1 MKKIATITFHA
12 SYNYG
17 SNLQAYA
24 LQEYVKKL
32 HNNNC
37 EYKIINLRTE
47 KQKNMYKNIFERTG
61 IKNNIKKIF
70 ILNQK
75 KSLELKQK
83 YFEEFIQK
91 NLNITKEYNDL
102 KELKEEELNFDYYI
116 SGSDQLWNLQAFD
129 FDWAYYL
136 EFVKKGKKI
145 SYAASWGPK
154 AQTWNEEEKER
165 IKKALNEYYAI
176 SVREEGSFNNVKEL
190 IGVESQINVDPTMLL
205 DKKEWEKII
214 PEEPIYKGKYI
225 FLYNLKGDKNILK
238 IAKKVSNIL
247 KMPIVVSRFG
257 NKWEIIYG
265 FKKKYDV
272 GPIEFLNLIKNAQI
286 VLSSSF
292 HGTIFSILLN
302 KPFFAINGSK
312 DFRISTLLKKM
323 NLETRTIEIDNVDE
337 KCKNVWDISFDNSI
351 KLLNEERKKSEQYL
365 RNALEIK

>member
-37 EYKIINLRTE
+37 EYKIINLRTD

-247 KMPIVVSRFG
+247 KKPIVVSRFG
-257 NKWEIIYG
+257 NKWEIIY
-265 FKKKYDV
+265 
-272 GPIEFLNLIKNAQI
+272 
-286 VLSSSF
+286 
-292 HGTIFSILLN
+292 
-302 KPFFAINGSK
+302 
-312 DFRISTLLKKM
+312 
-323 NLETRTIEIDNVDE
+323 
-337 KCKNVWDISFDNSI
+337 
-351 KLLNEERKKSEQYL
+351 
-365 RNALEIK
+365 

>member
-1 MKKIATITFHA
+1 M
-12 SYNYG
+12 
-17 SNLQAYA
+17 
-24 LQEYVKKL
+24 
-32 HNNNC
+32 
-37 EYKIINLRTE
+37 
-47 KQKNMYKNIFERTG
+47 
-61 IKNNIKKIF
+61 
-70 ILNQK
+70 
-75 KSLELKQK
+75 
-83 YFEEFIQK
+83 
-91 NLNITKEYNDL
+91 
-102 KELKEEELNFDYYI
+102 
-116 SGSDQLWNLQAFD
+116 
-129 FDWAYYL
+129 
-136 EFVKKGKKI
+136 
-145 SYAASWGPK
+145 
-154 AQTWNEEEKER
+154 
-165 IKKALNEYYAI
+165 
-176 SVREEGSFNNVKEL
+176 

-214 PEEPIYKGKYI
+214 PEEPVYKGKYI

-247 KMPIVVSRFG
+247 KILYV
-257 NKWEIIYG
+257 

-312 DFRISTLLKKM
+312 DFRINTLLKKM

-351 KLLNEERKKSEQYL
+351 NLLNEERRKSEQYL